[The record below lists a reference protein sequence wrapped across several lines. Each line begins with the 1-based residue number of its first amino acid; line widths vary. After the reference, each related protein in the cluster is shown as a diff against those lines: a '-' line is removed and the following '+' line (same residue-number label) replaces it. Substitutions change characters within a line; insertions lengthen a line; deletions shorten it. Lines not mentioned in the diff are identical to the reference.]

1 MRYTIFNIILISTL
15 FTLLA
20 SAQNDKDVV
29 EVQQILMRQAAD
41 WNKGDIEAFMVGY
54 WNSPD
59 LQFIGS
65 RGVTKGY
72 ENTLRNYLKSY
83 PDRKTMGQLSFDV
96 ISIDKLSRKSIMLT
110 GQYTLARKEMEDASG
125 YFLLVWKKIKKKW
138 VIVADHSN

>member
-65 RGVTKGY
+65 RGVTKSY

-110 GQYTLARKEMEDASG
+110 GQYTLARKKMEDASG

>member
-15 FTLLA
+15 FTY
-20 SAQNDKDVV
+20 SAQAQVDKDLA

-41 WNKGDIEAFMVGY
+41 WNNGDIEAFMVGY

-72 ENTLRNYLKSY
+72 KNTLNNYLKSY
-83 PDRKTMGQLSFDV
+83 PDRKTMGQLSFDI
-96 ISIDKLSRKSIMLT
+96 ISTDKLSKKSIMLT
-110 GQYTLARKEMEDASG
+110 GKYNLARKEMEDASG
-125 YFLLVWKKIKKKW
+125 YFLLVWKKIKKNW